1 MERRFEFCWEG
12 WFEFCSEG
20 WFEFCLEGGSEFCLG
35 GRVRVLVWVL
45 FRFEFCSAKIAP
57 PPLRILGEGFIT
69 RARSRGEF
77 SQGGTSGAGE
87 EEGPRKFGAGAGGWG
102 PRSWAMGRA
111 RGPGPA
117 GRKGGE
123 ARGARGAGEGRAR
136 RLRELHAAVRWAR
149 PGAGAA
155 GGGGAARDLWPA
167 SPGFLVV
174 VPGFLSADE
183 CRQLRA
189 AVDTV
194 GLNAA
199 SLTDL
204 RPRKDEAYL
213 DRESLAFECAALS
226 RKLWERLEAVVPA
239 IPGRR
244 AVGLSEKLRYY
255 IYRRGQRFD
264 AHVDV
269 SNRGVRPGEATEY
282 TLLVYLNGQE
292 CGLQGGDTVFFA
304 NKRTELCRV
313 EPQTGLMLLHAHGNR
328 CLLHAGD
335 AVRKGEK
342 YVLRADVMYGPA

>member
-1 MERRFEFCWEG
+1 MPSPPRGLSYRPRPG
-12 WFEFCSEG
+12 QQAG
-20 WFEFCLEGGSEFCLG
+20 MGRGKARGG
-35 GRVRVLVWVL
+35 
-45 FRFEFCSAKIAP
+45 KKAP
-57 PPLRILGEGFIT
+57 G
-69 RARSRGEF
+69 
-77 SQGGTSGAGE
+77 QGG
-87 EEGPRKFGAGAGGWG
+87 
-102 PRSWAMGRA
+102 
-111 RGPGPA
+111 
-117 GRKGGE
+117 GGE

-136 RLRELHAAVRWAR
+136 RLRELHAAMRWERA
-149 PGAGAA
+149 AGTAA
-155 GGGGAARDLWPA
+155 GGPARDLWPA
-167 SPGFLVV
+167 SPGFLVI
-174 VPGFLSADE
+174 VPDFLSAEE

-204 RPRKDEAYL
+204 RPRKNEAYL

-226 RKLWERLEAVVPA
+226 CKLWERLEAVAPA
-239 IPGRR
+239 LPGRR
-244 AVGLSEKLRYY
+244 AVGLSQKLRYY

-292 CGLQGGDTVFFA
+292 CGLQGGDTIFFA

-313 EPQTGLMLLHAHGNR
+313 EPRTGLMLLHAHGDR
-328 CLLHAGD
+328 CLMHAGD
-335 AVRKGEK
+335 AVRKGDK